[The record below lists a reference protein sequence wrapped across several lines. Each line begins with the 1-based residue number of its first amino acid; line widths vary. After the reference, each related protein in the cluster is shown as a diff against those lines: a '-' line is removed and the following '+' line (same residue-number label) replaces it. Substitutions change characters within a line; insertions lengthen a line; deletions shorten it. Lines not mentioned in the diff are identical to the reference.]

1 MPLHARVCTLTS
13 LLSVQH
19 TAPLQALPTQ
29 VRSFGT
35 LQCRHRPASHS
46 RLVSHQHR
54 RRARRHQC
62 GASPDCAALS
72 GMDANQLQ
80 TALQIAV
87 DSEDFQTAGRIRD
100 ELRGRQ
106 DSNGS
111 GGGGGGTSWRQL
123 GVPDWLADRA
133 EQYGLRFPTGQTLR
147 RRRHKY
153 QKLTTRDEAMP
164 RC

>member
-1 MPLHARVCTLTS
+1 MPLHARICTLTS

-19 TAPLQALPTQ
+19 TAPLQAAPTQ
-29 VRSFGT
+29 VRSFGA
-35 LQCRHRPASHS
+35 LQCRHRPALHS
-46 RLVSHQHR
+46 PLVSHQHQ
-54 RRARRHQC
+54 RHAQRHRC
-62 GASPDCAALS
+62 RASPDGAALS

-87 DSEDFQTAGRIRD
+87 DGEDFQTAGRIRD

-111 GGGGGGTSWRQL
+111 CGGGCSSWRQL

-133 EQYGLRFPTGQTLR
+133 EQYGLRFPTGRTV
-147 RRRHKY
+147 RRRHPNE
-153 QKLTTRDEAMP
+153 KL
-164 RC
+164 C

>member
-19 TAPLQALPTQ
+19 TAPLQASPTR
-29 VRSFGT
+29 VRPFGT
-35 LQCRHRPASHS
+35 LQCRHRSASQS
-46 RLVSHQHR
+46 PLVSHQHQ
-54 RRARRHQC
+54 RRAQRHRC
-62 GASPDCAALS
+62 RASPDGAALS
-72 GMDANQLQ
+72 TMDANQLQ

-87 DSEDFQTAGRIRD
+87 DGEDFQTAGRIRD

-111 GGGGGGTSWRQL
+111 GGGGGTSWRQL

-133 EQYGLRFPTGQTLR
+133 EQYGLRFPSGQTVVVLR
-147 RRRHKY
+147 
-153 QKLTTRDEAMP
+153 L
-164 RC
+164 